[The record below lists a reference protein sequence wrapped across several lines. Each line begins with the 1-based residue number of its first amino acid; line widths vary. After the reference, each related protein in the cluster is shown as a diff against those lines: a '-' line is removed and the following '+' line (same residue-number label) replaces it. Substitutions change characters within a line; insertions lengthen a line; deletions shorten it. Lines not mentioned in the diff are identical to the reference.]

1 MRPNRTAGLDAES
14 KKIANN
20 FTHCIGCEGYP
31 YIRIIL
37 TVAESGLGNLKHP
50 VARVV
55 LMKTPT
61 RFAVTVDEHM
71 LIKYTRYKYYDMPQG
86 MELPFEWNDW
96 DADARYEWINEN
108 CNFRTMEDHAEE
120 YDTECVHDYGTDV
133 EYE

>member
-1 MRPNRTAGLDAES
+1 LQKNKNICTNWSQPSTDRGVPLKALYLDGGG
-14 KKIANN
+14 KP
-20 FTHCIGCEGYP
+20 F
-31 YIRIIL
+31 
-37 TVAESGLGNLKHP
+37 GNLKYP

-55 LMKTPT
+55 LMTTTPT

-71 LIKYTRYKYYDMPQG
+71 LVKYTRYKYYDMPQG
-86 MELPFEWNDW
+86 MELPFEWNEW

-120 YDTECVHDYGTDV
+120 YDSECVHDYGTEV